1 MSQPPKRIVRSVTLF
16 VEAFGCLSTSSD
28 TNGLINAEEEDLYS
42 VFHARSVLMSWYSA
56 ARSTQRPMAWH
67 MHEAEIT
74 ADADKPG
81 PGTPRIAYA
90 QVGLEPHPAEIVLRL
105 PALIQCFHDALRR
118 FGHVDL
124 SAIQITATSITP
136 GPPSFLTDLISARNW
151 FNTTANARVN
161 ATITFDQETLGNHA
175 EIRPF
180 SRLQDGVGPE
190 FTFGPLT
197 DVSDAH
203 RIIVPDEIPFLAR
216 AHAQPSDT
224 ALPVTLPEWTPGAIG
239 WALAAVADGVRTTSP
254 DLENVIV
261 RITRTD

>member
-1 MSQPPKRIVRSVTLF
+1 MSQPPNRIVRSATVF
-16 VEAFGCLSTSSD
+16 VEAFGRRSTTSD
-28 TNGLINAEEEDLYS
+28 ANGLINAEEEDLYS
-42 VFHARSVLMSWYSA
+42 VFHARSVLMSWYGA
-56 ARSTQRPMAWH
+56 DRATQRPMAWH

-74 ADADKPG
+74 ADADKLG

-105 PALIQCFHDALRR
+105 PAIIQCFHDAVRR

-124 SAIQITATSITP
+124 SSIQVTATSITP
-136 GPPSFLTDLISARNW
+136 GPPSCLMDLISSRNW

-161 ATITFDQETLGNHA
+161 ATIAFDQETLGNHA
-175 EIRPF
+175 ETRPF
-180 SRLQDGVGPE
+180 SRLQDGVGPQ

-197 DVSDAH
+197 DTSESH
-203 RIIVPDEIPFLAR
+203 RISVPDEVPFL

-224 ALPVTLPEWTPGAIG
+224 ALPVTLPEWTPSSIG
-239 WALAAVADGVRTTSP
+239 WALAAVADCVRTASV
-254 DLENVIV
+254 DLENIIV